1 MTTDELITNA
11 SPKQLREALRKA
23 MAMGGVSIMDGY
35 DAYADVWNDCVQE
48 FRYVITNALE
58 GKE

>member
-11 SPKQLREALRKA
+11 SPEQLREALREAFTTVEKLYL
-23 MAMGGVSIMDGY
+23 S
-35 DAYADVWNDCVQE
+35 WNTKSYI
-48 FRYVITNALE
+48 FTAITNALE

>member
-11 SPKQLREALRKA
+11 SPEQLREALREYTKTYPIQFEV
-23 MAMGGVSIMDGY
+23 M
-35 DAYADVWNDCVQE
+35 
-48 FRYVITNALE
+48 FRGFLTNALE